1 MRKRINLP
9 LHSIY
14 SLIQNIEKME
24 NDPATA
30 EQFRKLQNTL
40 IDLKETFMPLIEKY
54 KNCDCMP
61 NLDADI
67 DVDSPKQAAKKGLDA
82 QIDWEYRRFELV
94 KAAMQGRVS
103 ALDAK
108 FDYRSVM
115 SNIAK
120 DSIKMADSL
129 LEELQKS

>member
-1 MRKRINLP
+1 
-9 LHSIY
+9 
-14 SLIQNIEKME
+14 ME